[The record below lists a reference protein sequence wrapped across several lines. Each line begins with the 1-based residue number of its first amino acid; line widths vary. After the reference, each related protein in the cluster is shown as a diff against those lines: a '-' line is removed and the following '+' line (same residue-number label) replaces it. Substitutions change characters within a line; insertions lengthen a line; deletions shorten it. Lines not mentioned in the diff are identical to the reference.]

1 MTQSNQ
7 NTPALKPGNQS
18 TEYTGKVTAQT
29 ILGLI
34 ALANIILEYLGRPSV
49 LLDAETAA
57 LIAIGLEA
65 IWGVARQTNK
75 AVEIHTQGAVR
86 IAELQAIST
95 NMTEVNVVDPEA
107 IRKNFPTTPPD
118 LSNLPK

>member
-1 MTQSNQ
+1 MSTIKE

-18 TEYTGKVTAQT
+18 SEYAGKVTAQT

-34 ALANIILEYLGRPSV
+34 ALANILLEYMGRPAV

-65 IWGVARQTNK
+65 LWGVVRQTNK

-86 IAELQAIST
+86 IAELQAVFPPK
-95 NMTEVNVVDPEA
+95 TEVTVTNVTAPSE
-107 IRKNFPTTPPD
+107 P
-118 LSNLPK
+118 LNLPK